1 MEAREWMINE
11 NVDLEHLKNLE
22 IFDFETTGR
31 GVKTNKNIK
40 PGEIILKIPLEYV
53 MTGNWSKM
61 TNPRKMTII
70 N

>member
-11 NVDLEHLKNLE
+11 NVDLKNLE

-53 MTGNWSKM
+53 MTGNWSEKM
-61 TNPRKMTII
+61 TDDN